1 MTSLGLISDVHAA
14 AAPLDEALTIFR
26 QEAVDQVYCLGDIAG
41 YNDELEATIKLLQ
54 ANDCI
59 CIVGNHDLSY
69 IEKTCAAGDEGSG
82 DDDAETDAS
91 ASYLQQLPVVIDT
104 IIEGK
109 SIYMVHAEPP
119 EACHGGIKLRDKTG
133 EIIDERV
140 EIWSEKLAD
149 FDRDILLV
157 GHTHQVYTERLGETL
172 LINPGST
179 VFNHCCMIL
188 HLPEMRIETFPLS
201 GKPIERTWNWG
212 EHIIYANR
220 RK

>member
-14 AAPLDEALTIFR
+14 AAPLDEALTIFKR
-26 QEAVDQVYCLGDIAG
+26 EAVDQIYCLGDIAG
-41 YNDELEATIKLLQ
+41 YNDELEATINLLK

-59 CIVGNHDLSY
+59 SIAGNHDLSY
-69 IEKTCAAGDEGSG
+69 IEKTLAPG
-82 DDDAETDAS
+82 DDGPETDAS
-91 ASYLQQLPVVIDT
+91 ASYLQQLLVVIDT

-133 EIIDERV
+133 EIVDERI
-140 EIWSEKLAD
+140 EMWSEKLAD

-157 GHTHQVYTERLGETL
+157 GHTHQVYTETLGGIL
-172 LINPGST
+172 VINPGST

-188 HLPEMRIETFPLS
+188 HLPEMRIETYPLS
-201 GKPIERTWNWG
+201 GKPIARTWNWG
-212 EHIIYANR
+212 EHVIYANR
-220 RK
+220 HKIDSR